1 MQNGDQEAVVIPGP
15 PATHEDITEELI
27 HVSRQTGSRMKKAI
41 ILSGILSLFGFIGI
55 AMQMANGIDDHT
67 KWNFYAVIYFY
78 IFSVTM
84 GIPMAGIGL
93 RFARAQWRRPT
104 SRSAELFAIA
114 GPVNLIF
121 FIPILMVA
129 PPIEGR
135 NSLWM
140 DWALAP
146 WFPDII
152 MMLLL
157 VLTGLAFLYVSLLPD
172 FAAVRDHGSGFT
184 QRLASRLSRGWSG
197 SPKEWSLHKS
207 ALGILGAFY
216 ITAYAMTHL
225 VLSSDFAMTLV
236 PGWKDPIF
244 PAFHAITGLQMG
256 AALLIVTMYLLRR
269 LGGLGRYFELEQF
282 WGYSRLLLAL
292 SLFWFYFWWCAFIL
306 FWYARLPHE
315 QGVIAL
321 FVSGDFAVENILAR
335 PQFLMFAGA
344 ISFSFILPFLI
355 LMWNILRRSIVWPT
369 VVGLIVLVGGF
380 FDRMRLYANSWSID
394 QVGGHGLDHLPT
406 VNAPGLPD
414 LLVFIGMVSSVLFLY
429 LLISRL
435 VGFVS
440 VWETREALLLR
451 FIKPWGVGYAHVVVK
466 PE

>member
-27 HVSRQTGSRMKKAI
+27 HVSRQTGSKMKKAI

-256 AALLIVTMYLLRR
+256 TALLIVTMYLLRR

-344 ISFSFILPFLI
+344 IGFSFILPFLL

>member
-27 HVSRQTGSRMKKAI
+27 HVSRQTGSKMKKAI

-355 LMWNILRRSIVWPT
+355 LMWNILRRSIVWPA

-394 QVGGHGLDHLPT
+394 QVGGHGLDHMPT
-406 VNAPGLPD
+406 VNGPGLPD
-414 LLVFIGMVSSVLFLY
+414 LLVFVGMVSSVLFLY

>member
-27 HVSRQTGSRMKKAI
+27 HVSRQTGSKMKKAI

-394 QVGGHGLDHLPT
+394 QVGGHGLDHMPT
-406 VNAPGLPD
+406 VNGPGLPD
-414 LLVFIGMVSSVLFLY
+414 LLVFVGMVSSVLFLY

>member
-369 VVGLIVLVGGF
+369 VVGLIVLIGGF

>member
-27 HVSRQTGSRMKKAI
+27 HVSRQTGSKMKKAI

-256 AALLIVTMYLLRR
+256 TALLIVTMYLLRR

-355 LMWNILRRSIVWPT
+355 LMWNILRRSIVWPA

-394 QVGGHGLDHLPT
+394 QVGGHGLDHMPT
-406 VNAPGLPD
+406 VNGPGLPD
-414 LLVFIGMVSSVLFLY
+414 LLVFVGMVSSVLFLY

>member
-27 HVSRQTGSRMKKAI
+27 HVSRQTGSKMKKAI

-344 ISFSFILPFLI
+344 ISFSFILPFLL

-394 QVGGHGLDHLPT
+394 QVGGHGLDHMPT
-406 VNAPGLPD
+406 VNGPGLPD

>member
-27 HVSRQTGSRMKKAI
+27 HVSRQTGSKMKKAI

-197 SPKEWSLHKS
+197 SPKEWNLHKS

-355 LMWNILRRSIVWPT
+355 LMWNILRRSIVWPA

-394 QVGGHGLDHLPT
+394 QVGGHGLDHMPT
-406 VNAPGLPD
+406 VNGPGLPD
-414 LLVFIGMVSSVLFLY
+414 LLVFVGMVSSVLFLY